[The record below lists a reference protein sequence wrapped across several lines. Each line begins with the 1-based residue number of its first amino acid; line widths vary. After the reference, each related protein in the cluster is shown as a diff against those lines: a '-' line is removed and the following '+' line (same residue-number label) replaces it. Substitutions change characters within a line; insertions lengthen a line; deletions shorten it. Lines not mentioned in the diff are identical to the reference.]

1 MFHSR
6 RMERKIH
13 QRSLRL
19 IYPSDSELTFK
30 KLLDENKTLSIH
42 QKKNLQVR
50 ATEIFKAKLNISPET
65 EKELFSFKVR
75 NYDLRSQSTL
85 RQTKTNSLHFRNE
98 SFPYWH
104 RRFGTWFQTVLKM
117 KIH

>member
-42 QKKNLQVR
+42 QKKTYKYEPL
-50 ATEIFKAKLNISPET
+50 KYSK
-65 EKELFSFKVR
+65 
-75 NYDLRSQSTL
+75 QS
-85 RQTKTNSLHFRNE
+85 
-98 SFPYWH
+98 
-104 RRFGTWFQTVLKM
+104 
-117 KIH
+117 